1 MINRA
6 LIFFKRIIVSRLIS
20 CVNALTLT
28 ALVFIVFYNL
38 LLFGYSILLQTLIFI
53 RVFNVCFTILGQ
65 GNVQAR
71 QVADAMLDAVI
82 DVLSQN
88 SSSTLKTVRI
98 VIFQSPM
105 IKDFYSSMQQREASD
120 PKDKSDKSW
129 GSTMIK
135 NIKGKSSEEQK
146 FGLHVP

>member
-1 MINRA
+1 
-6 LIFFKRIIVSRLIS
+6 
-20 CVNALTLT
+20 
-28 ALVFIVFYNL
+28 
-38 LLFGYSILLQTLIFI
+38 
-53 RVFNVCFTILGQ
+53 
-65 GNVQAR
+65 
-71 QVADAMLDAVI
+71 MLDAVI